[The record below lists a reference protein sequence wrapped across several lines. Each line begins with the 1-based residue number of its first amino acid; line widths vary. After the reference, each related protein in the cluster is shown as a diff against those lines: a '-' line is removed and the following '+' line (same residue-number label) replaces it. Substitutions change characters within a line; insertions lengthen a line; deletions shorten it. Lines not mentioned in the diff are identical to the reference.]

1 MLAETSTNA
10 PKPEAVIR
18 KWKTSLQKQTL
29 INETKSCFFEKI
41 NKIYIPLARL
51 TKKARSL
58 KLLKIRNKSTTNF
71 TEIKGLVREYYE
83 QSYANKLDNL
93 DEMNKFLE
101 THKLPRLKQK
111 KKDSESVIK
120 QNKLPT
126 KNTQDH
132 MVLLVK
138 SSKYLKNQHQS
149 FSNVF
154 RKKNRE
160 HFLMPNKITR
170 KKNKNYSISYEY
182 RGKNSQQNTSKLNLA
197 I

>member
-1 MLAETSTNA
+1 MLAETSMNS
-10 PKPEAVIR
+10 PKLAAVIT

-29 INETKSCFFEKI
+29 INETKSWIFEKI

-51 TKKARSL
+51 TKKERSL

-71 TEIKGLVREYYE
+71 SEINGLVREYYE

-111 KKDSESVIK
+111 KKDTESVIK

-126 KNTQDH
+126 KKTQDH
-132 MVLLVK
+132 MALLVK
-138 SSKYLKNQHQS
+138 SSKY
-149 FSNVF
+149 
-154 RKKNRE
+154 
-160 HFLMPNKITR
+160 
-170 KKNKNYSISYEY
+170 
-182 RGKNSQQNTSKLNLA
+182 
-197 I
+197 

>member
-1 MLAETSTNA
+1 MLAETSMNS
-10 PKPEAVIR
+10 PQLEAVIT

-51 TKKARSL
+51 IKKERSL

-71 TEIKGLVREYYE
+71 SEINGLVREYYE

-120 QNKLPT
+120 QNKLPAQ
-126 KNTQDH
+126 KTQDH
-132 MVLLVK
+132 MALLVK
-138 SSKYLKNQHQS
+138 SSKY
-149 FSNVF
+149 
-154 RKKNRE
+154 
-160 HFLMPNKITR
+160 
-170 KKNKNYSISYEY
+170 
-182 RGKNSQQNTSKLNLA
+182 
-197 I
+197 

>member
-1 MLAETSTNA
+1 M
-10 PKPEAVIR
+10 P
-18 KWKTSLQKQTL
+18 
-29 INETKSCFFEKI
+29 
-41 NKIYIPLARL
+41 
-51 TKKARSL
+51 
-58 KLLKIRNKSTTNF
+58 
-71 TEIKGLVREYYE
+71 
-83 QSYANKLDNL
+83 NKLDNL